1 MYFVL
6 SGEGPSDLGTAKPG
20 PIAWLINNYIEKHLG
35 YSLLDCSGSSFFVS
49 EGTLA
54 RIAKSLPTRF
64 RGKKADANGM
74 GSETRYYY
82 KNARALGIWIRQQNF
97 DAPVLAL
104 LFRDA
109 DGTASSGRGEWLVK
123 RQSIARG
130 FEEEGISGG
139 VPVVP
144 KPKSEAWL
152 LCALKYSYT
161 GCHKI
166 ELEASGNDRSPKSLK
181 GQLDA
186 ALLEKHAKSFDCDFI
201 SSLIRD
207 GHIEFARLE
216 MTSASLV
223 RRDLDAALSTIALKL

>member
-1 MYFVL
+1 MYIVL
-6 SGEGPSDLGTAKPG
+6 SGEGPSDLGVSMPG
-20 PIAWLINNYIEKHLG
+20 PISWLINGYIEVRLG
-35 YSLLDCSGSSFFVS
+35 YSILDSSGSSFFVP

-54 RIAKSLPTRF
+54 KIAKSLPTHF
-64 RGKKADANGM
+64 RGKKADASGM

-109 DGTASSGRGEWLVK
+109 DGTASSGRGEWIAK
-123 RQSIARG
+123 RRSMARG
-130 FEEEGISGG
+130 FEDEGISGG
-139 VPVVP
+139 IPVVP

-161 GCHKI
+161 DCHKI
-166 ELEASGNDRSPKSLK
+166 ESEASGNDKSPKSLK
-181 GQLDA
+181 GQLDSV
-186 ALLEKHAKSFDCDFI
+186 LLEKYSTSFDRDFI

-216 MTSASLV
+216 MRSASLV
-223 RRDLDAALSTIALKL
+223 RKDLDAALTTITLKL